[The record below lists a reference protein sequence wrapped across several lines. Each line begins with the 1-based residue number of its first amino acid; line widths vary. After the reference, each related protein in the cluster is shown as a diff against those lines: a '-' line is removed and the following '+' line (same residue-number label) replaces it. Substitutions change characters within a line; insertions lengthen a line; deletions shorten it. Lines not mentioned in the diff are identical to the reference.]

1 MTDLIMTSNPP
12 PRKRRSRRLRKKLH
26 LGEFQELGF
35 QIEAVL
41 QQDLTEDAYYD
52 LWAVFID
59 EVIDPRQLIMG
70 GPFSGAYIAIAP
82 GRVTCT
88 EADREAV
95 RQWFEARPEFSGVR
109 VGSLED
115 NWYPP
120 SD

>member
-1 MTDLIMTSNPP
+1 MTDLIMTSNQP

-35 QIEAVL
+35 CIEAVL
-41 QQDLTEDAYYD
+41 QQDLPDDAILD

-70 GPFSGAYIAIAP
+70 GLFSEAYIAP
-82 GRVTCT
+82 YRGTCT